1 MSNKKPKPE
10 IDEKGTR
17 LMTEKFV
24 SALCEYNGGYS
35 SPEYNFTCYLHFFAF
50 RRIENLDKFV
60 NLRVLYLENNSI
72 EKIEGLDKLIHLE
85 SLYLQN
91 NYIIDIEGLDNNK
104 EIVNL
109 NLSANKI
116 KTVTNLAM
124 IEKIEN

>member
-60 NLRVLYLENNSI
+60 KKLVSYGLDGIEVYYPYPRWRKYIRFSNPDSI
-72 EKIEGLDKLIHLE
+72 EKIADK
-85 SLYLQN
+85 Y
-91 NYIIDIEGLDNNK
+91 
-104 EIVNL
+104 NL
-109 NLSANKI
+109 I
-116 KTVTNLAM
+116 KTGGTDLHGT
-124 IEKIEN
+124 EL